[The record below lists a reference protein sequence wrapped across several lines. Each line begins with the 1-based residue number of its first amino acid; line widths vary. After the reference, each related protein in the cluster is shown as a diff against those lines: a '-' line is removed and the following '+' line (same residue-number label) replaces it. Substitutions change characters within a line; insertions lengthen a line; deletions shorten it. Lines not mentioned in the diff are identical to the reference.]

1 MQRKADEIT
10 DLLEF
15 EDRPIREES
24 RKKMGNEVQIMEK
37 DKGRLRGGDKE
48 EPGSWGEG

>member
-10 DLLEF
+10 DLLAF
-15 EDRPIREES
+15 EEG
-24 RKKMGNEVQIMEK
+24 KKRGIEVQIKEK